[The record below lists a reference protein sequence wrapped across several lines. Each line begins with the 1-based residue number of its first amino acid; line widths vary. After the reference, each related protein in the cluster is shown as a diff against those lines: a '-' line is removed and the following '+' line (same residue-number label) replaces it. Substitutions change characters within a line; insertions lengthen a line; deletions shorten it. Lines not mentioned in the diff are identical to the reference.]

1 MLFTLFAI
9 SFNALSV
16 CVLFL
21 PNKSLVK
28 PITPP
33 ELIKMSGIKT
43 IPLLCNSSAIDD
55 PVIDYLH
62 LQQ

>member
-43 IPLLCNSSAIDD
+43 IPLLCNSSEIDASSN
-55 PVIDYLH
+55 
-62 LQQ
+62 